1 MIPTTSD
8 LPPDRIFHAA
18 KVLTS
23 RANVVSLQGINNSEA
38 GFSYP
43 LLSRWT
49 SPLRVGTK
57 KWCGRKLNF
66 QVHGSTIPAQA
77 VAGRPFSLSL
87 FVFYFI
93 FFVCCDFNCTFQ
105 IPNYNG
111 DLNTVEMWCKI
122 HLISNSIQAD
132 EWTAADV
139 DARPNRPFANV
150 TFGKSCLILFLVP
163 TVRFNLIR
171 YSFGALGPDAE
182 SNTSGISL
190 FQECLRTITLTNFP

>member
-8 LPPDRIFHAA
+8 LPPDRIFHVA
-18 KVLTS
+18 KVLIS

-43 LLSRWT
+43 LLSCWT
-49 SPLRVGTK
+49 SPLRIGTE

-77 VAGRPFSLSL
+77 VAGRPFSLSFFL
-87 FVFYFI
+87 FYFI

-111 DLNTVEMWCKI
+111 DLNTVEMWFKI
-122 HLISNSIQAD
+122 HLISNSNLSPS
-132 EWTAADV
+132 WWM
-139 DARPNRPFANV
+139 N
-150 TFGKSCLILFLVP
+150 SCRCRCASEQTLCERHVWKVLFDFIP
-163 TVRFNLIR
+163 CSDRQI
-171 YSFGALGPDAE
+171 
-182 SNTSGISL
+182 
-190 FQECLRTITLTNFP
+190 